1 MAASSKQRK
10 AIEAEL
16 KRKRRW
22 YYISFANSQGH
33 LGSAIVSRPFKTF
46 QNLSQN
52 SRQNSAAANSASTRA
67 TAQVL
72 VTSCVHGARLAGHAA
87 DSGRPARSRSEERPG
102 G

>member
-33 LGSAIVSRPFKTF
+33 LGSAIVRAHGELTAEQRCRELKIPRRTF
-46 QNLSQN
+46 
-52 SRQNSAAANSASTRA
+52 A
-67 TAQVL
+67 
-72 VTSCVHGARLAGHAA
+72 
-87 DSGRPARSRSEERPG
+87 
-102 G
+102 